1 MSFFNELKR
10 RNVVRVGVAYTVASW
25 LLLQVTDVLKSVL
38 GLPEVA
44 GRLVFLLLVIGFIPA
59 LLFAWAFEITPD
71 GIRRDPGD
79 GANRVNSD
87 HAARKLDKAVIVML
101 FAVATLVVVDRLVPE
116 SRETSP
122 EQLAAVSE
130 LPDRAEQAVQPS
142 PVAQQG
148 MTSLAVLPFTNMSA
162 DADNEYFSDGISEEL
177 LNLLVN
183 VEGLRVPS
191 RTSSFAFKGR
201 NTDIREIAGQLGV
214 DHILEGSVRKSG
226 NRVRITA
233 QLIDVTTDTHMWSET
248 YDRELEDI
256 FTIQDEI
263 AARIVA
269 ALKLALN
276 INVSEHPPTSS
287 IEAYNLYLQ
296 GRFLLRGR
304 GVGLRQAESILLQS
318 LSLDPGFVQA
328 WAALAQVYVNFPNYL
343 GVDRVQAF
351 AEALHAAERALA
363 LDPLNVDA
371 SLVVAQVES
380 SGGVNAAALAHHSQ
394 IVAQHPGHSIAR
406 LWYGIKLLEAGYIQ
420 AAREQFAAAV
430 DTDPSYGLLLDW
442 YARALLMSGDREQAR
457 QMAVRAVQLGRIQA
471 RVPLMI
477 YCMEEGGKSA
487 CMRDNVGGGS
497 DNLGFVERLFELIDD
512 PSMLPQMLD
521 WAEGLNDETGR
532 RPKVQYL
539 EIKGALYMVAGDAAA
554 FFQQL
559 RVIVEFDDSYATVV
573 WYPSLARLRKSPE
586 MAQWAMETGLVD
598 LWRERG
604 WPDLCRPDKDAV
616 FVCD

>member
-1 MSFFNELKR
+1 MSFISELKR
-10 RNVVRVGVAYTVASW
+10 RNVVRVGVAYIVASW
-25 LLLQVTDVLKSVL
+25 LLLQVTDVLTSVL

-44 GRLVFLLLVIGFIPA
+44 GRLVFLLIVIGFIPA

-71 GIRRDPGD
+71 GIRRDSGD
-79 GANRVNSD
+79 GANRVFSD
-87 HAARKLDKAVIVML
+87 NAARKLDKVVIVML
-101 FAVATLVVVDRLVPE
+101 LAVAALVVIDRLVPE
-116 SRETSP
+116 SGEPGTETVANVTGAPAATAEPAVNSSP
-122 EQLAAVSE
+122 T
-130 LPDRAEQAVQPS
+130 
-142 PVAQQG
+142 AQQRLP
-148 MTSLAVLPFTNMSA
+148 SLAVLPFTNMSA

-191 RTSSFAFKGR
+191 RTSSFAFKGL
-201 NTDIREIAGQLGV
+201 NTDIREIADRLDV

-256 FTIQDEI
+256 FAIQDEI

-269 ALKLALN
+269 ALQLVLN
-276 INVSEHPPTSS
+276 MDVSEHPPTAN

-296 GRFLLRGR
+296 GRFLLRSR
-304 GVGLRQAESILLQS
+304 GTGLRQAESTLQQA
-318 LSLDPGFVQA
+318 LSLDPDFAQA
-328 WAALAQVYVNFPNYL
+328 WATLAQVYVIFSSYL
-343 GVDRVQAF
+343 VVDRTQAF
-351 AEALHAAERALA
+351 ADALHAAERALA

-371 SLVVAQVES
+371 SLVVAQIES

-394 IVAQHPGHSIAR
+394 IVAQHPGHSVAR

-430 DTDPSYGLLLDW
+430 DIDPSYGLLLDW
-442 YARALLMSGDREQAR
+442 YARALLMSGEREQAR
-457 QMAVRAVQLGRIQA
+457 QTAVRALQLGRIQA
-471 RVPLMI
+471 RVPLMN
-477 YCMEEGGKSA
+477 YCMEKDDKLACMQNNEGGGG
-487 CMRDNVGGGS
+487 DNWAF
-497 DNLGFVERLFELIDD
+497 LERLFQLIDN
-512 PSMLPQMLD
+512 PSLLPQMLD
-521 WAEGLNDETGR
+521 WAEGLNDETGQQLK
-532 RPKVQYL
+532 PQYF
-539 EIKGALYMVAGDAAA
+539 KGAFYMVTGDAAA

-559 RVIVEFDDSYATVV
+559 RVITEFVDSYPTVL
-573 WYPSLARLRKSPE
+573 WFPANARLRKSPE
-586 MAQWAMETGLVD
+586 MVQWAMETGLVD

-604 WPDLCRPDKDAV
+604 WPDLCRADADAV